1 MSDENWSGSIGTNE
15 HLRIGQGAGA
25 VFLENINGVL
35 ATRSNIS
42 GTQIRANV
50 GYPGATLLIA
60 ANDSAARAK
69 RNADFVCTGVEDGII
84 INQAI
89 ASLPTTPGGV
99 LLAAEGTFVEGN
111 TGIQV
116 LGGAKHFRG
125 LAKRGSTFI
134 TAAAGSSLTTMAQV
148 GTAGTGNL
156 FNNSISNMTLDGTN
170 LGSTA
175 TAISASSNMWL
186 AEDLYIANIANGF
199 SGLSQIVTEFAFQRL
214 RNIDMFQITNLG
226 VTTDSNIDDFRC
238 EEVTV
243 GGVFN
248 VTPGGQKGFNLAS
261 NYTSL
266 VDCRAHDFNDGWGVF
281 VTGGVET
288 RILGGHFDE
297 NGKTASGGGIHCDA
311 NTRINVIGATFN
323 NNDSYDVYFSNTSNS
338 SIVGCQSNGAGT
350 KGPSVTS
357 INVAGCTYVV
367 VANNNL
373 VDMQT
378 RAIVLSSSTQCS
390 IHDNMIS
397 NPSAAATQASIR
409 VFAANSN
416 SIHHNTVSNGISEE
430 STSNTNSFDRNQ
442 IVGGSMVKVGAASV
456 VTAWP

>member
-1 MSDENWSGSIGTNE
+1 MSDENWTGSIGTDG
-15 HLRIGQGAGA
+15 HLRLGSGAGA
-25 VFLENINGVL
+25 LFLESVNGIL
-35 ATRSNIS
+35 QTRSNIS
-42 GTQIRANV
+42 GTQVRANV

-69 RNADFVCTGVEDGII
+69 RNADFVCNGVEDGIV
-84 INQAI
+84 INQAL

-111 TGIQV
+111 TGIQI

-134 TAAAGSSLTTMAQV
+134 TAAAGSTVTAMAQV

-156 FNNSISNMTLDGTN
+156 FNNSISNMTFDGTN

-175 TAISASSNMWL
+175 TAIVASSNMWL

-199 SGLSQIVTEFAFQRL
+199 SGLSQTAIEFAFQRL
-214 RNIDMFQITNLG
+214 RNIDMFQVTNDGVIT
-226 VTTDSNIDDFRC
+226 DANIDDFRC

-248 VTPGGQKGFNLAS
+248 VTPGGRYGFNLSS

-266 VDCRAHDFNDGWGVF
+266 VDCRAHDMNDGWGVF
-281 VTGGVET
+281 VSGGVET

-297 NGKTASGGGIHCDA
+297 NGKSASLGGIHCDA

-323 NNDSYDVYFSNTSNS
+323 NNNSYDVYFSNTSNS
-338 SIVGCQSNGAGT
+338 SVVGCQSNGAGT
-350 KGPSVTS
+350 KGPSVCS
-357 INVAGCTYVV
+357 INIAGCTYVTV
-367 VANNNL
+367 SDNNL

-378 RAIVLSSSTQCS
+378 RGIVLSSSTQCNV
-390 IHDNMIS
+390 HDNMIS
-397 NPSAAATQASIR
+397 NPSTSPTQASIR
-409 VFAANSN
+409 VFASLHNQ
-416 SIHHNTVSNGISEE
+416 IHHNTVANGISEE
-430 STSNTNSFDRNQ
+430 STSDFNSFDRNNLA
-442 IVGGSMVKVGAASV
+442 GGSMTKVGASSV
-456 VTAWP
+456 VTAFP

>member
-1 MSDENWSGSIGTNE
+1 MGYEQLLELINPTGSIQLTTDGDS
-15 HLRIGQGAGA
+15 L
-25 VFLENINGVL
+25 LINGTVDG
-35 ATRSNIS
+35 S
-42 GTQIRANV
+42 
-50 GYPGATLLIA
+50 YPGATVLVA
-60 ANDSAARAK
+60 AKSSSKRARVA
-69 RNADFVCTGVEDGII
+69 ADFECTGVEDGIT
-84 INQAI
+84 INAAL
-89 ASLPTTPGGV
+89 ASLGQQPGGV
-99 LLAAEGTFVEGN
+99 VLLAEGTYVLGN
-111 TGIQV
+111 TGIQI
-116 LGGAKHFRG
+116 LNGNQHLRG
-125 LAKRGSTFI
+125 LSKRGSVFL
-134 TAAAGSSLTTMAQV
+134 TAAVGSTVTVMCQV
-148 GTAGTGNL
+148 GTSGTGNL
-156 FNNSISNMTLDGTN
+156 FNNSISHLSFDGTN

-175 TAISASSNMWL
+175 TAIVEASNMFIC
-186 AEDLYIANIANGF
+186 EDVYIQSIANGIQC
-199 SGLSQIVTEFAFQRL
+199 LSETVTEFAFHRL
-214 RNIDMFQITNLG
+214 RNIDMYQITNDG
-226 VTTDSNIDDFRC
+226 VITDSNIDDFRC
-238 EEVTV
+238 ESVTV

-248 VTPGGQKGFNLAS
+248 VTPGGRYGFNLSS

-266 VDCRAHDFNDGWGVF
+266 VDCRAHDMNDGWGVF
-281 VTGGVET
+281 VTGGVLT

-323 NNDSYDVYFSNTSNS
+323 NNNSYDVYLGNTSNS
-338 SIVGCQSNGAGT
+338 SVVGCQSNGAGT
-350 KGPSVTS
+350 KGPSVCS
-357 INVAGCTYVV
+357 INVAGVTYCVI
-367 VANNNL
+367 ANNNL

-378 RAIVLSSSTQCS
+378 RAIVLSSSTQCN